1 MPAFNV
7 YGAADL
13 AQLAQAYRDAEANI
27 LRLIAQ
33 ALEKGAEGTGNYYKA
48 QYSELHKIRREAD
61 AALNTAL
68 EKTNQDLAG
77 LLAANSQGAAAE
89 AVASVMPPAINTD
102 AVNALT
108 LETAASMASMKS
120 GVLRS
125 VNDTFRQITRVVST
139 RGIMTG
145 ETMKDRLQAALN
157 EYAAKGLTAY
167 TDAAGRQW
175 KIDSYAEMALRTATN
190 RAQNQ
195 GRSEQFKTYGIG
207 LVRTS
212 QHMGCSDLCLPYQ
225 GKILSLDGRTGTVTE
240 LDPATGNNVTVTITA
255 TMDNAIANGYH
266 HPNCRHTDTAYIP
279 GTPDPEPVKTDE
291 EEAAAEQ
298 AQRYNERQIR
308 AWKRREAVAIT
319 PQEKAKAS
327 AKVRQWQ
334 AQQREHL
341 KRNPW
346 LQRRYD
352 REQVRAGVAGRATG
366 LPEEVSLSTPATI
379 KPAAPTKLHAQLLA
393 EQAAPSTPIN
403 EHMQAAMNGF
413 EPRGLRLFKSTKHGD
428 NSISIGDVKKKTQGV
443 DLEDFYK
450 PGFVRTSD
458 SVNPNYGKNDGYIV
472 NCDRVVNAAELQARG
487 YDVKAGHNSTHI
499 EDGLDNDFSYTDRQW
514 RAFGHARHRDSLEIA
529 SQKHRKSVTNADLS
543 LATGWRTKDG
553 NIRQFYRAQLKT
565 PKARNAR
572 TVKDMTA
579 SVPDGARGYA
589 QCEWKGKNAGGHI
602 WNWEKIDGEIVFYE
616 FQTKRGRISAAEHL
630 DDARDGSLQMIRM
643 DDMVPTDEVL
653 YVLGDPTV

>member
-33 ALEKGAEGTGNYYKA
+33 ALEKGAKGTGNYYKA
-48 QYSELHKIRREAD
+48 QYTELHKLRHDVDAELAEA
-61 AALNTAL
+61 LS
-68 EKTNQDLAG
+68 KTNQELAG
-77 LLAANSQGAAAE
+77 LLAANSQGAASA
-89 AVASVMPPAINTD
+89 AVPGVMPPAINTE
-102 AVNALT
+102 AINALT

-125 VNDTFRQITRVVST
+125 VNDTFRKITRVVST
-139 RGIMTG
+139 RGIMSG

-167 TDAAGRQW
+167 IDAAGRQW

-195 GRSEQFKTYGIG
+195 GRSEQFKTYGIN
-207 LVRTS
+207 LIRTS

-240 LDPATGNNVTVTITA
+240 VDPATGNNVTVTITA

-308 AWKRREAVAIT
+308 AWKRREAVAIN
-319 PQEKAKAS
+319 PQDKSRAS

-366 LPEEVSLSTPATI
+366 LPEEVTLSNPAKV
-379 KPAAPTKLHAQLLA
+379 KPAAPAKSHAQLLA
-393 EQAAPSTPIN
+393 EQAAPSTPVN
-403 EHMQAAMNGF
+403 EYMRETMDGF
-413 EPRGLRLFKSTKHGD
+413 DPRGLRLFKSTKHGKK
-428 NSISIGDVKKKTQGV
+428 SISIGDVKKKTQGV

-458 SVNPNYGKNDGYIV
+458 SVNPNYGKDRGYGI
-472 NCDRVVNAAELQARG
+472 NCDRVAQAAELQARG

-499 EDGLDNDFSYTDRQW
+499 EDGRDKAFSYTDRQW
-514 RAFGHARHRDSLEIA
+514 REYGRIRPRDSLETA
-529 SQKHRKSVTNADLS
+529 SRKHDKGVSNADLS

-565 PKARNAR
+565 AKSRNAR

-589 QCEWKGKNAGGHI
+589 TCIWKGKNAGGHI
-602 WNWEKIDGEIVFYE
+602 WNWEKKDGKIQFFE
-616 FQTKRGRISAAEHL
+616 FQTKRGRIVSSEYL
-630 DDARDGSLQMIRM
+630 EDARDGSLQMIRM

>member
-13 AQLAQAYRDAEANI
+13 AQLTQAYRDAEANI

-33 ALEKGAEGTGNYYKA
+33 ALEKGAEGTGEYYKA
-48 QYSELHKIRREAD
+48 QYTEIHKLRRAADSELA
-61 AALNTAL
+61 AALK
-68 EKTNQDLAG
+68 KTNQELAG
-77 LLAANSQGAAAE
+77 LLAANAQGAAIS
-89 AVASVMPPAINTD
+89 AVPGVMPPAINTD

-125 VNDTFRQITRVVST
+125 VNDTFRKITRVVST

-195 GRSEQFKTYGIG
+195 GRSEQFKTYGIS

-240 LDPATGNNVTVTITA
+240 VDPATGNNVTVTITA

-266 HPNCRHTDTAYIP
+266 HANCRHTDTAYIP
-279 GTPDPEPVKTDE
+279 GTPDPEPIDTDT

-334 AQQREHL
+334 AQQREYL
-341 KRNPW
+341 KANPW
-346 LQRRYD
+346 LSRRYD

-366 LPEEVSLSTPATI
+366 LPEEVKLINSA
-379 KPAAPTKLHAQLLA
+379 PAAPTKPHAQLLA

-403 EHMQAAMNGF
+403 DYVKSTMDGF
-413 EPRGLRLFKSTKHGD
+413 DPAGLRLFKSTKHGKK
-428 NSISIGDVKKKTQGV
+428 SMSIGNVKSKTQGV
-443 DLEDFYK
+443 NLEDFYK
-450 PGFVRTSD
+450 PGMIRTPG
-458 SVNPNYGKNDGYIV
+458 SVNPNYGKNRGYGI
-472 NCDRVVNAAELQARG
+472 NCDRVVQAAELQARG
-487 YDVKAGHNSTHI
+487 YNVKAGHDSTRVDSGNSKSFAYSDPQARQFIRTRPREPMEDVMKGHI
-499 EDGLDNDFSYTDRQW
+499 TPISNS
-514 RAFGHARHRDSLEIA
+514 
-529 SQKHRKSVTNADLS
+529 DLS

-553 NIRQFYRAQLKT
+553 KVRQFYRAQLKT
-565 PKARNAR
+565 AKSRNAR
-572 TVKDMTA
+572 TVKDMA
-579 SVPDGARGYA
+579 QSVPDGARGFA
-589 QCEWKGKNAGGHI
+589 MCNWKGKNAGGHI
-602 WNWEKIDGEIVFYE
+602 WNWEKKDGKIQFFE
-616 FQTKRGRISAAEHL
+616 FQSKRGRIPTS
-630 DDARDGSLQMIRM
+630 DYMMDARDGSLQMVRM